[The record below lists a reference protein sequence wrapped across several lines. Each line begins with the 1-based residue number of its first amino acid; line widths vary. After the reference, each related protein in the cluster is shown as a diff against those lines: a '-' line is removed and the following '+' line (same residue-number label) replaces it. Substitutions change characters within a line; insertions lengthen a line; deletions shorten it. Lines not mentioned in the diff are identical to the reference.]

1 MSTHT
6 DNGMFRSLKSF
17 IGGQVR
23 AEETT
28 AGRPTARIEARG
40 EADAWALRALG
51 ATGFGAPE
59 AALAIAAKRGTPDQS
74 R

>member
-1 MSTHT
+1 MSNHT
-6 DNGMFRSLKSF
+6 ENGMFRSLKSF
-17 IGGQVR
+17 VGGQVR

-28 AGRPTARIEARG
+28 AGRSTAGIQARG
-40 EADAWALRALG
+40 EAEAWAMRALG

-59 AALAIAAKRGTPDQS
+59 AALAIVAERGTSDHS

>member
-1 MSTHT
+1 MSNHT
-6 DNGMFRSLKSF
+6 KNGMFRWLKSL

-23 AEETT
+23 AEKTT
-28 AGRPTARIEARG
+28 AGRPTARIEERG

-59 AALAIAAKRGTPDQS
+59 AALAIVAEREASDHS